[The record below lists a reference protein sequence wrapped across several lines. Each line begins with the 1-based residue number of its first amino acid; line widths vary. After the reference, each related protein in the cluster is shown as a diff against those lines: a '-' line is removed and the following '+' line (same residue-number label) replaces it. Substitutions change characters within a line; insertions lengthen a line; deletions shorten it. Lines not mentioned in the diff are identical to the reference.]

1 MKIRSCTYLLL
12 QPPVPLLTNVPRA
25 RALSNPLSP
34 PLCPQL
40 EAGFPDVTQERGGV
54 SPSGV
59 WARSRRQP
67 SGNVGGWGWESSE
80 AGPSPGGRPWPSLL
94 WFLSLR
100 QPMLSGQLGRRLF
113 PMAGRVCLSR
123 GSAGSGACGPVEAAI
138 RTKLEQA
145 LNPEVLELRN
155 ESGGHAVPPGSE
167 THFRVAVVSSR
178 FEGLSPL
185 QRHRLVHAALSE
197 ELAGPVHALA
207 IQARTPAQWRENPQL
222 DASPPC
228 LGGSKKTRT
237 P

>member
-1 MKIRSCTYLLL
+1 
-12 QPPVPLLTNVPRA
+12 
-25 RALSNPLSP
+25 
-34 PLCPQL
+34 
-40 EAGFPDVTQERGGV
+40 
-54 SPSGV
+54 
-59 WARSRRQP
+59 
-67 SGNVGGWGWESSE
+67 
-80 AGPSPGGRPWPSLL
+80 
-94 WFLSLR
+94 
-100 QPMLSGQLGRRLF
+100 MLSALLVRRPF
-113 PMAGRVCLSR
+113 SMAGRVCLSR
-123 GSAGSGACGPVEAAI
+123 SSAGSGTVGPVEAVI

-145 LNPEVLELRN
+145 LSPEVLELRN

-185 QRHRLVHAALSE
+185 QRHRLVHAALAE

-228 LGGSKKTRT
+228 LGGSKKTRGI

>member
-1 MKIRSCTYLLL
+1 MGAAVAKTECKL
-12 QPPVPLLTNVPRA
+12 
-25 RALSNPLSP
+25 
-34 PLCPQL
+34 
-40 EAGFPDVTQERGGV
+40 
-54 SPSGV
+54 
-59 WARSRRQP
+59 
-67 SGNVGGWGWESSE
+67 
-80 AGPSPGGRPWPSLL
+80 
-94 WFLSLR
+94 
-100 QPMLSGQLGRRLF
+100 MLSGQLVGSLF
-113 PMAGRVCLSR
+113 SMAGRVCVSR
-123 GSAGSGACGPVEAAI
+123 GGARSGAIGPVEAAI

-222 DASPPC
+222 DTSPPC
-228 LGGSKKTRT
+228 LGGSKKTRGT

>member
-1 MKIRSCTYLLL
+1 
-12 QPPVPLLTNVPRA
+12 
-25 RALSNPLSP
+25 
-34 PLCPQL
+34 
-40 EAGFPDVTQERGGV
+40 
-54 SPSGV
+54 
-59 WARSRRQP
+59 
-67 SGNVGGWGWESSE
+67 
-80 AGPSPGGRPWPSLL
+80 
-94 WFLSLR
+94 
-100 QPMLSGQLGRRLF
+100 MLSGQPLRRLVS
-113 PMAGRVCLSR
+113 MATQTCLSR
-123 GSAGSGACGPVEAAI
+123 GSAGSVTVGPVEAAI
-138 RTKLEQA
+138 RAKLEQA

-222 DASPPC
+222 DTSPPC
-228 LGGSKKTRT
+228 QGGSKKTRGT